1 METFGSRFCYRS
13 SIDVVA
19 MKRIVKAVIITLLVV
34 GAVTLAVMY
43 VRERKLS
50 TLLEQQIEHQG
61 VVIDSLL
68 NRRMQY
74 VDVELW
80 VTDKSKN
87 VIYGRYNKGN
97 ITMPQERRYIL
108 VIDSVNSKIMYD
120 KENKK

>member
-50 TLLEQQIEHQG
+50 MLLEQQIEHQG